1 MTYQIIDGSIEALWL
16 ILRIFLAGI
25 CGFVIG
31 YERKTRSKEAG
42 VRTHTIVA
50 MGSALMMVV
59 SKYAFADIADFDGA
73 RVAAQIVSGIGFLG
87 AGIIIYRRDVLHGVT
102 TAAGVW
108 ATAGIGMA
116 LGAGLSIIG
125 ICSTLLLVGF
135 QLLLHVPFRILKGRV
150 YSIMKAQ
157 IDIKGSDEIQKFK
170 EIFEIK
176 RFINYKEVAS
186 DGGFT
191 ANIEFSTLKSYCS
204 EELHS
209 IMSENSFIKSLE
221 KFEEV

>member
-116 LGAGLSIIG
+116 LGAGMYIIG

>member
-116 LGAGLSIIG
+116 LGAGMYIIG
-125 ICSTLLLVGF
+125 ICSTVLLVGF

-150 YSIMKAQ
+150 YSILKAQ
-157 IDIKGSDEIQKFK
+157 IDIKDNDEIQKFK

-209 IMSENSFIKSLE
+209 IMSENSFIRSLE
-221 KFEEV
+221 KFEEI

>member
-59 SKYAFADIADFDGA
+59 SKYAFADIADFDGS

-116 LGAGLSIIG
+116 LGAGMYIIG
-125 ICSTLLLVGF
+125 ICSTVLLVGF

-150 YSIMKAQ
+150 YSILKAQ
-157 IDIKGSDEIQKFK
+157 IDIKDNDEIQKFK

>member
-116 LGAGLSIIG
+116 LGAGMYIIG
-125 ICSTLLLVGF
+125 ICSTVLLVGF

-150 YSIMKAQ
+150 YSILKAQ
-157 IDIKGSDEIQKFK
+157 IDIKDNDEIQKFK

-176 RFINYKEVAS
+176 RYINYKEVAS

-209 IMSENSFIKSLE
+209 IMSENSFIRSLE

>member
-116 LGAGLSIIG
+116 LGAGMYIIG

-150 YSIMKAQ
+150 YSILKAQ
-157 IDIKGSDEIQKFK
+157 IDIKGNDEIQKFK

>member
-59 SKYAFADIADFDGA
+59 SKYAFADIADFDGS

-116 LGAGLSIIG
+116 LGAGMYIIG
-125 ICSTLLLVGF
+125 ICSTVLLVGF

-150 YSIMKAQ
+150 YSILKAQ
-157 IDIKGSDEIQKFK
+157 IDIKDNDEIQKFK

-209 IMSENSFIKSLE
+209 IMSENSFIRSLE

>member
-1 MTYQIIDGSIEALWL
+1 
-16 ILRIFLAGI
+16 
-25 CGFVIG
+25 
-31 YERKTRSKEAG
+31 
-42 VRTHTIVA
+42 
-50 MGSALMMVV
+50 
-59 SKYAFADIADFDGA
+59 
-73 RVAAQIVSGIGFLG
+73 
-87 AGIIIYRRDVLHGVT
+87 
-102 TAAGVW
+102 
-108 ATAGIGMA
+108 
-116 LGAGLSIIG
+116 
-125 ICSTLLLVGF
+125 
-135 QLLLHVPFRILKGRV
+135 
-150 YSIMKAQ
+150 MKAQ
-157 IDIKGSDEIQKFK
+157 IDIKGNDEIQKFK

>member
-116 LGAGLSIIG
+116 LGAGMYIIG

-135 QLLLHVPFRILKGRV
+135 QLLLHVPFRILKGRI

>member
-116 LGAGLSIIG
+116 LGAGMYIIG

-157 IDIKGSDEIQKFK
+157 IDIKGNDEIQKFK

-221 KFEEV
+221 KFEDV

>member
-116 LGAGLSIIG
+116 LGAGMYIIG
-125 ICSTLLLVGF
+125 ICSTVLLVGF

-150 YSIMKAQ
+150 YSILKAQ
-157 IDIKGSDEIQKFK
+157 IDIKDNDDIQKFK

-209 IMSENSFIKSLE
+209 IMSENSFIRSLE

>member
-116 LGAGLSIIG
+116 LGAGMYIIG
-125 ICSTLLLVGF
+125 ICSTVLLVGF

-150 YSIMKAQ
+150 YSILKAQ
-157 IDIKGSDEIQKFK
+157 IDIKDNDEIQKFK

>member
-116 LGAGLSIIG
+116 LGAGMYIIG
-125 ICSTLLLVGF
+125 ICSTVLLVGF

-150 YSIMKAQ
+150 YSILKAQ
-157 IDIKGSDEIQKFK
+157 IDIKDNDEIQKFK

-209 IMSENSFIKSLE
+209 IMSENSFIRSLE

>member
-116 LGAGLSIIG
+116 LGAGMYIIG

-157 IDIKGSDEIQKFK
+157 IDIKGNDEIQKFK

>member
-116 LGAGLSIIG
+116 LGAGMYIIG
-125 ICSTLLLVGF
+125 ICSTVLLVGF

-150 YSIMKAQ
+150 YSILKAQ
-157 IDIKGSDEIQKFK
+157 IDIKDNDEIQKFK

-191 ANIEFSTLKSYCS
+191 ANIELSTLKSYCS

-209 IMSENSFIKSLE
+209 IMSENSFIRSLE

>member
-116 LGAGLSIIG
+116 LGAGMYIIG

-150 YSIMKAQ
+150 YSILKAQ
-157 IDIKGSDEIQKFK
+157 IDIKDNDEIQKFK

-209 IMSENSFIKSLE
+209 IMSENSFIRSLE